1 MFGKHAGE
9 FSGGLIGARQR
20 LVGEAMGFVHVL
32 TETNHP
38 QDARN
43 DVFHTV
49 LAHTRDFQTNRIR
62 AAINTGN
69 GYRHSFT
76 PTFYSSFSTAQRHT
90 AGSNSCLMA
99 DRAISPMGLRPHPSP
114 ASGPTTRAGI

>member
-69 GYRHSFT
+69 GYRLH
-76 PTFYSSFSTAQRHT
+76 YSHLLLFVFHCATA
-90 AGSNSCLMA
+90 
-99 DRAISPMGLRPHPSP
+99 
-114 ASGPTTRAGI
+114 